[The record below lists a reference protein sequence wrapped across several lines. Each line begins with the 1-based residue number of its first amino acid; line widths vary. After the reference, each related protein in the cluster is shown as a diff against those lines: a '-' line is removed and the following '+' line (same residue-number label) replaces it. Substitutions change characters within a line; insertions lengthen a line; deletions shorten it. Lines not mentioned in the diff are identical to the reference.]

1 MNHKPLILLFIF
13 FIITYLLIR
22 KEKYEN
28 EEDIGEVEVPPGLN
42 ISDFLQK
49 LELMKEEK
57 KKNEETL
64 DALYSISR
72 DDNQDS
78 QEQASEAI
86 QDENDTQYAFLKD
99 FVDGAQQTEQEIRD
113 DARTEVNAELEAIV
127 TNQAKDYFATKD
139 TGIGDIPKKKGIVK
153 IDNSSFDSLS
163 AGLAAAVDITTYG
176 GVNVYGDG
184 AQFYTAIVPRC
195 HYRPQLSGGYQVFND
210 FNGWSGQRNYD
221 LSQRAWSCLNSD
233 GVPGDVDEDG
243 FVVKSFEECASNC
256 LTNDKCSGFSVV
268 PDSKFPDEGF
278 GLTCKLTHHEFED
291 SKEVPASK
299 NEQVFAVHEND
310 YLKNPLYIHMFSG
323 QNNQTVNGKY
333 ASRFGSD
340 NHAYSGKDHCHW
352 RSSCYYRPPSGCA
365 LGKIFPDYLDDNRS
379 YACEDGVKIEN
390 DTSKPVKIF
399 MPTVNCGADGPNQ
412 PGNVS
417 TSQIILGDC
426 DYGNQ
431 SCPDYP
437 GYQGGRIDGTKKVV
451 GYDSQGKPA
460 TNGGKSC
467 DALMREKI
475 NANDPSW
482 SLYKIVGNDIVSECG
497 RACFSVPDAGPPPCD
512 PYRELCDSVFN
523 PGGGGGGEYKPE
535 VPGKGEGGGLFP
547 GWW

>member
-1 MNHKPLILLFIF
+1 M
-13 FIITYLLIR
+13 
-22 KEKYEN
+22 
-28 EEDIGEVEVPPGLN
+28 
-42 ISDFLQK
+42 S
-49 LELMKEEK
+49 
-57 KKNEETL
+57 
-64 DALYSISR
+64 
-72 DDNQDS
+72 
-78 QEQASEAI
+78 
-86 QDENDTQYAFLKD
+86 
-99 FVDGAQQTEQEIRD
+99 
-113 DARTEVNAELEAIV
+113 
-127 TNQAKDYFATKD
+127 
-139 TGIGDIPKKKGIVK
+139 
-153 IDNSSFDSLS
+153 
-163 AGLAAAVDITTYG
+163 
-176 GVNVYGDG
+176 
-184 AQFYTAIVPRC
+184 
-195 HYRPQLSGGYQVFND
+195 
-210 FNGWSGQRNYD
+210 
-221 LSQRAWSCLNSD
+221 
-233 GVPGDVDEDG
+233 
-243 FVVKSFEECASNC
+243 
-256 LTNDKCSGFSVV
+256 
-268 PDSKFPDEGF
+268 
-278 GLTCKLTHHEFED
+278 
-291 SKEVPASK
+291 
-299 NEQVFAVHEND
+299 
-310 YLKNPLYIHMFSG
+310 SG